1 LVKFNIIMYI
11 RSLTGMYF
19 HHTLIIAEYKIT
31 NPGYPILRY
40 TGIVKLVCE
49 SDDICQKFIR
59 SF

>member
-1 LVKFNIIMYI
+1 
-11 RSLTGMYF
+11 LTGMYF